1 MKELQTLQKESRS
14 NSCIEHAIA
23 IMEEEQ
29 APEKLSQKISTISL
43 TGKDK
48 KVCATF
54 DFRSRACSSRRKLNA
69 SIVVAAM

>member
-1 MKELQTLQKESRS
+1 MIKELQTLQKESRS
-14 NSCIEHAIA
+14 NSCIEHALA

-48 KVCATF
+48 KVCGTF
-54 DFRSRACSSRRKLNA
+54 NLGPGLVHLEEN
-69 SIVVAAM
+69 